1 MAKRKRSAKQ
11 KANDK
16 RLGARS
22 KRISAKSSGP
32 KRRKSSKRKGSRKIN
47 KRSNPRRKN
56 VARKKSRSRSRSAT
70 GSIKGFFSGSSLL
83 GKLAMGIGAG
93 SIAGLALNAI
103 APQFTGVGKLG
114 TAFLVGGPIGG
125 IGQLLLGGGEGLGG
139 LGSAVQGLIPQQR
152 TEGAPA
158 STLTV

>member
-1 MAKRKRSAKQ
+1 MATKRKGKRKKSRSAKQ

-22 KRISAKSSGP
+22 KS
-32 KRRKSSKRKGSRKIN
+32 RKSSKRKGSRKIN
-47 KRSNPRRKN
+47 KRSNPKRSN
-56 VARKKSRSRSRSAT
+56 VAKRKSSRRRSAT
-70 GSIKGFFSGSSLL
+70 GSIKSFFGGSSLL

-103 APQFTGVGKLG
+103 APQFAGVGKLG

-158 STLTV
+158 SALTV